1 MISLGIMQIEK
12 NTYHSIL
19 INMEEKD
26 LFEKLVEE
34 IDDFDL
40 DQSKVTYEIDIV
52 LNESDSV
59 MIDSGYDDL
68 NEAKRCYEYFDSED
82 RVNEFLKSINY
93 QLPAVVEHMKVVLLM
108 QIESEEIT
116 EILEENEIF

>member
-1 MISLGIMQIEK
+1 MISLWIMQIEK
-12 NTYHSIL
+12 NTYHSML
-19 INMEEKD
+19 TNMEEKD

-40 DQSKVTYEIDIV
+40 DQSKVTYEIDII
-52 LNESDSV
+52 LNKNDSV

>member
-1 MISLGIMQIEK
+1 MTSLLIMPIEK
-12 NTYHSIL
+12 DIYHSIL
-19 INMEEKD
+19 TSMEEKD
-26 LFEKLVEE
+26 LFEKMVEE

-40 DQSKVTYEIDIV
+40 DQSKATYEIDIV
-52 LNESDSV
+52 LNESDSI

-68 NEAKRCYEYFDSED
+68 NEAKRCYDYFDSED
-82 RVNEFLKSINY
+82 RVNEFLESINY

-108 QIESEEIT
+108 QIKNEEIT

>member
-1 MISLGIMQIEK
+1 MISLGIMPTEK
-12 NTYHSIL
+12 DTCHSIL
-19 INMEEKD
+19 TNMEEKD

-40 DQSKVTYEIDIV
+40 DQSKVTYEIDII
-52 LNESDSV
+52 LNKNDSV

-82 RVNEFLKSINY
+82 RVNEFLESINY
-93 QLPAVVEHMKVVLLM
+93 QLPAVVEHIKVVLLM

>member
-1 MISLGIMQIEK
+1 ML
-12 NTYHSIL
+12 T
-19 INMEEKD
+19 NMEEKD

-40 DQSKVTYEIDIV
+40 DQSKVTYEIDII
-52 LNESDSV
+52 LNKNDSV

>member
-1 MISLGIMQIEK
+1 MISFGIMQIEK
-12 NTYHSIL
+12 DTYHSIL
-19 INMEEKD
+19 TNMEEKD

-40 DQSKVTYEIDIV
+40 DQSKATYEIDIV
-52 LNESDSV
+52 LNESDSI

>member
-93 QLPAVVEHMKVVLLM
+93 RLPAVVEHVKVVLLM

>member
-12 NTYHSIL
+12 DTYHSIL
-19 INMEEKD
+19 TNMEEKD

-40 DQSKVTYEIDIV
+40 DQSKATYEIDIV